1 MGMAFSVLSPES
13 NHGNPNKDR
22 LLPKLIPMAV
32 QSQSKGLR
40 TTGEPL
46 NTLDNITGARRG

>member
-13 NHGNPNKDR
+13 NHGNPNKDG
-22 LLPKLIPMAV
+22 LIPKLIPMAV
-32 QSQSKGLR
+32 QSQSNGLR
-40 TTGEPL
+40 TTGGPL

>member
-32 QSQSKGLR
+32 QSQSNGLR